1 MESVCLK
8 ARNNYC
14 LLTIFI
20 VKTHL
25 GFGGVGGRAAAV
37 LGRALRGGNSLLD
50 KNGVLVAGAN
60 ARRLDGR
67 FVDVHGF
74 LEDRGLA
81 VVVVVA
87 VDGEFVYADSFLEGR
102 RGGAAGGCVDGGFFD
117 ADGLLEGSRAVMV
130 VGVVG
135 VAAVYNG
142 LGDVHVLAVAGLVA
156 GAVFTLDLVDRAE
169 VLVVLVVMPVVRRV
183 VVVVPVCVDFNV
195 RVHVR

>member
-25 GFGGVGGRAAAV
+25 GFGGVGGAAAV

-102 RGGAAGGCVDGGFFD
+102 WGGAAGGCVDGGFFD

-130 VGVVG
+130 VRVVG

-169 VLVVLVVMPVVRRV
+169 VLVVLVVPVVRRV
-183 VVVVPVCVDFNV
+183 VVVVPVRVDFNV